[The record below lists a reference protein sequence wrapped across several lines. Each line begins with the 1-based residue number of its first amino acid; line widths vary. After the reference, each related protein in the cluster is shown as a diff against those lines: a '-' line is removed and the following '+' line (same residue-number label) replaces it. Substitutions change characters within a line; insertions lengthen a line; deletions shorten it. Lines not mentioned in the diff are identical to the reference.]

1 MLKNQIAEARQRLQE
16 LEAIMEQIPPQY
28 RHLEWELDGKFIA
41 LNHGDMRH
49 VYLVQDLAKNMPII
63 IENYEACLAFNE
75 AIKESINIYWDKAW
89 VKGRVAF
96 VATVWWVENFL
107 DIVRDLNFQ
116 SMSMNDDESCVTL
129 IDAESVK
136 KFIERVAAL

>member
-1 MLKNQIAEARQRLQE
+1 MLKNQIAEARQRLQG
-16 LEAIMEQIPPQY
+16 LEAIIEQIPPQY
-28 RHLEWELDGKFIA
+28 RHLEWELDGRFIT

-49 VYLVQDLAKNMPII
+49 VYPVQDLAKNMPII
-63 IENYEACLAFNE
+63 IENYEACIGFNE
-75 AIKESINIYWDKAW
+75 AVKESELIDWGKTWI
-89 VKGRVAF
+89 KGRVAF

-129 IDAESVK
+129 IDVESVK